1 MAEPEPT
8 SLRGSPEP
16 AQPGPTRLRTLSEP
30 LLREAI
36 GEALRRER
44 LRQRRTLREVAEE
57 AQVSLAFLSEIERGR
72 KEASSEVL
80 AAVSRALGLRLID
93 LVARTGR
100 ELQTVLA
107 LAAASAPVRLVP
119 ARRLGPTSAR
129 DALLLAA

>member
-107 LAAASAPVRLVP
+107 LAAAPAPVRLVP
-119 ARRLGPTSAR
+119 ARRLGSTGAR